1 MAESSYKSQM
11 FTCTG
16 FKEALDLATAE
27 TTGDIKAALR
37 SAMNKVIK
45 SVRTLSSAEIRKR
58 YNVPKNV
65 LDARLTLFTARMNNL
80 EAELVVGG
88 KSISL
93 SYFGAKQFDKK
104 RVITRTSRTTRK
116 RSSSFQGTSVEVVKG
131 KRTELKSAFMQRFKS
146 GHIGVMTRQ
155 GKARYPVLVKS
166 AISIASMFERVDI
179 NDAIV
184 AKIDADLESTFEH
197 ELQFFLDRGSQ

>member
-1 MAESSYKSQM
+1 M

-16 FKEALDLATAE
+16 FQEALDLATTE

-104 RVITRTSRTTRK
+104 RVITRTGTTTRK

-166 AISIASMFERVDI
+166 AISIASMFDRVDI

-197 ELQFFLDRGSQ
+197 ELQFFLDRGSR